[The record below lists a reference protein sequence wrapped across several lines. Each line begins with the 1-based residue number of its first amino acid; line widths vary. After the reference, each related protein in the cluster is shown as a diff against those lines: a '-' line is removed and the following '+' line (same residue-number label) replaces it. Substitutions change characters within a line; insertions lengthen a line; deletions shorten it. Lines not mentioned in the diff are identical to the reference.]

1 MNGLFLIL
9 SLIVIGYIYYSL
21 DYVEKHSKS
30 ELTAHQ
36 SYYKSAVFGFSV
48 FIISLFITL
57 PFFYLLNWVVYDD
70 KVNLLNNIEKLPNFN
85 VVWVFNFFV
94 SLGILFIYILIRYFW
109 LFKGVNR
116 KNKNEIYAIALT
128 NPIDR
133 LINNS
138 AFLNAD
144 KFSEKLIMLSMSDK
158 KVYIGFVFNDKNIFE
173 RFLNGQSEF
182 VFCPIYSGYR
192 HKDTQEVIITTDYR
206 DEDLEKDQEENL
218 KFQIILSRKNILTAT
233 RVDIDTLL
241 DFTDKEDYSLSS
253 LVEIYNKNYPVL
265 ITMKNKNLYIGYL
278 VSDLGVFSR
287 MSEIDFLL
295 IDLKF
300 HMIYEKDTLTLSQ
313 YYDYSINVDDIF
325 INLNFKEVESIFYRT
340 NPEDVWKDNE
350 RINPEMLKNMFNYK
364 LLDFSGKS

>member
-36 SYYKSAVFGFSV
+36 SYYKSAVFGFSI
-48 FIISLFITL
+48 FLISLFITL
-57 PFFYLLNWVVYDD
+57 PFFYLLNWVAYDD
-70 KVNLLNNIEKLPNFN
+70 KVNLLKNIEKLPDFN
-85 VVWVFNFFV
+85 IVWFFNFFV
-94 SLGILFIYILIRYFW
+94 SLGLLFIYILIRYFW

-206 DEDLEKDQEENL
+206 DEDLGKDQGENL

-241 DFTDKEDYSLSS
+241 DFTDKEDYSLNS
-253 LVEIYNKNYPVL
+253 LIEICNKKYPLL
-265 ITMKNKNLYIGYL
+265 ITMKNRNLYVGYL
-278 VSDLGVFSR
+278 LNNLEIFSK

-295 IDLKF
+295 IELKF
-300 HMIYEKDTLTLSQ
+300 QMIYEKDKINLSQ
-313 YYDYSINVDDIF
+313 YHDYNMNSDAFF
-325 INLNFKEVESIFYRT
+325 ININFKEVESITYNR
-340 NPEDVWKDNE
+340 NP
-350 RINPEMLKNMFNYK
+350 NPSWEKGGKVDAEMLKNMFEYK
-364 LLDFSGKS
+364 LKIVSTD